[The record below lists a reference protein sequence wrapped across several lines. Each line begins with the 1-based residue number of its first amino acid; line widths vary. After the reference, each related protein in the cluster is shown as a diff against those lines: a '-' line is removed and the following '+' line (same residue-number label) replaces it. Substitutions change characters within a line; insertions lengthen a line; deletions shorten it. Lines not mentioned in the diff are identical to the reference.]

1 MSTTKRKEARIYWE
15 KQTLALCGHHS
26 LNALLQG
33 PHVTTNDLQK
43 IAETLDEEERK
54 LLTSAEDRRKF
65 DERPS
70 ENVDVHT
77 GNYSLQVLDRALEMR
92 FQLTLT
98 HVFQRS
104 ELNEAAKNKAFLLNA
119 HQHWYAMRE
128 IRGQWWNLNSQL
140 AAPMKV
146 HGEIVWYL
154 ESMIQRGTQV
164 FAVVGA
170 LPQAHEIFGQKDG
183 EYGNWIAESE
193 CEEMN
198 EMVARA
204 EREGKTLERVKEEM
218 KEEKKRKMIF
228 SGKANTLRGGDS
240 TTNTNN
246 EVDDDDD
253 DDDDDDAIV
262 IDDAYIGVDRNED
275 PELYAAMKASLE
287 EEARKRVKNS
297 KRSGYGSKE
306 NREGGRGIGQQGTT
320 STWQNLGK
328 ENDNKNNNGTTIELK
343 KEPEE
348 SPDTLSVA
356 VRMPDGER
364 LKPRRFLKTDSIKD
378 VENWIVRE
386 SKNKVTFRSQG
397 GRECLVLV
405 HFPKRT
411 TLDDPG
417 RTLDEC
423 GFENR
428 EMLTFA

>member
-1 MSTTKRKEARIYWE
+1 
-15 KQTLALCGHHS
+15 
-26 LNALLQG
+26 
-33 PHVTTNDLQK
+33 
-43 IAETLDEEERK
+43 
-54 LLTSAEDRRKF
+54 
-65 DERPS
+65 
-70 ENVDVHT
+70 
-77 GNYSLQVLDRALEMR
+77 MR

-164 FAVVGA
+164 FAVVGV

-218 KEEKKRKMIF
+218 KEDKKRKMIF

-253 DDDDDDAIV
+253 DEVAIV
-262 IDDAYIGVDRNED
+262 IDDADIGVDRNED

-287 EEARKRVKNS
+287 EEARKRMKNS
-297 KRSGYGSKE
+297 KRGGYGSKE

-320 STWQNLGK
+320 TTWQNLGK

-364 LKPRRFLKTDSIKD
+364 LKPRRFLKTDSVKD

-386 SKNKVTFRSQG
+386 SNNKVTFRSQG
-397 GRECLVLV
+397 GNECLVLV

>member
-1 MSTTKRKEARIYWE
+1 MTNTSNKKEARIYWE

-33 PHVTTNDLQK
+33 PHVSTADLQK
-43 IAETLDEEERK
+43 IANQLDDEERK
-54 LLTSAEDRRKF
+54 LLGGRLK
-65 DERPS
+65 DENGPS
-70 ENVDVHT
+70 ENVDVNT
-77 GNYSLQVLDRALEMR
+77 GNYSLQVLDRALER
-92 FQLTLT
+92 TFQLKLT
-98 HVFQRS
+98 SVFKRT

-119 HQHWYAMRE
+119 HQHWFAIRE

-140 AAPMKV
+140 AAPSKV
-146 HGEIVWYL
+146 NGEIVWYL

-198 EMVARA
+198 EMMARA
-204 EREGKTLERVKEEM
+204 EREGKTVERVKEEM

-240 TTNTNN
+240 TNN
-246 EVDDDDD
+246 NNDDEK
-253 DDDDDDAIV
+253 DDDAIV
-262 IDDAYIGVDRNED
+262 IDDADIGVDRNED

-287 EEARKRVKNS
+287 EEARKRKKNS
-297 KRSGYGSKE
+297 KSGGFYGGSKE
-306 NREGGRGIGQQGTT
+306 NREASGRGGGQLQQEGTT
-320 STWQNLGK
+320 WQSLGK
-328 ENDNKNNNGTTIELK
+328 ENGNDNNGTMQLEQ
-343 KEPEE
+343 EPDE

-356 VRMPDGER
+356 VRLPDGER
-364 LKPRRFLKTDSIKD
+364 LKPRRFRKSNSVKD
-378 VENWIVRE
+378 VENWIVSE
-386 SKNKVTFRSQG
+386 SNTKVTFKSRG
-397 GRECLVLV
+397 GDQCLVLV

-417 RTLDEC
+417 KTLEQC

>member
-1 MSTTKRKEARIYWE
+1 MTNKKEARIYWE

-33 PHVTTNDLQK
+33 PHVSTADLQK
-43 IAETLDEEERK
+43 IAHQLDDEERK
-54 LLTSAEDRRKF
+54 LLGGRLK
-65 DERPS
+65 DENGPS
-70 ENVDVHT
+70 ENVDVNT
-77 GNYSLQVLDRALEMR
+77 GNYSLQVLDRALER
-92 FQLTLT
+92 TFQLKLT
-98 HVFQRS
+98 SVFKRT

-119 HQHWYAMRE
+119 HQHWFAIRE

-140 AAPMKV
+140 AAPSKV
-146 HGEIVWYL
+146 NGEIVWYL

-198 EMVARA
+198 EIMARA
-204 EREGKTLERVKEEM
+204 EREGKTVERVKEEM

-240 TTNTNN
+240 TNN
-246 EVDDDDD
+246 NNDEK
-253 DDDDDDAIV
+253 DDDDDAIV
-262 IDDAYIGVDRNED
+262 IDDADIGVDRNED

-287 EEARKRVKNS
+287 EEARKRKKNS
-297 KRSGYGSKE
+297 KSVGFYGGSKE
-306 NREGGRGIGQQGTT
+306 NREALGRGGGQRQEGTT
-320 STWQNLGK
+320 WQSLGK
-328 ENDNKNNNGTTIELK
+328 ENGSDNNGTMQLEQ
-343 KEPEE
+343 EPDE

-356 VRMPDGER
+356 VRLPDGER
-364 LKPRRFLKTDSIKD
+364 LKPRRFRKSNSVKD
-378 VENWIVRE
+378 VENWIASE
-386 SKNKVTFRSQG
+386 SNTKVTFKSRG
-397 GRECLVLV
+397 GDQCLVLV

-417 RTLDEC
+417 KTLEQC

>member
-1 MSTTKRKEARIYWE
+1 MTTKKEARIYWE

-33 PHVTTNDLQK
+33 PHVSTQDLQK
-43 IAETLDEEERK
+43 IADVLDEAERK
-54 LLTSAEDRRKF
+54 LGVK
-65 DERPS
+65 DENGPS
-70 ENVDVHT
+70 ENVDVNT
-77 GNYSLQVLDRALEMR
+77 GNYSLQVLEEALKKT
-92 FQLTLT
+92 FQLKLT
-98 HVFQRS
+98 SVFKRT

-119 HQHWYAMRE
+119 HQHWFAIRE

-140 AAPMKV
+140 AAPSKV
-146 HGEIVWYL
+146 NGEIVWYL

-198 EMVARA
+198 EIMARA
-204 EREGKTLERVKEEM
+204 EREGKTVERVKEEM

-240 TTNTNN
+240 TNN
-246 EVDDDDD
+246 NNDDEK
-253 DDDDDDAIV
+253 DDDDAIV
-262 IDDAYIGVDRNED
+262 IDDADIGVDRNED

-287 EEARKRVKNS
+287 EEARKRKKNS
-297 KRSGYGSKE
+297 KSVGFYGGSKE
-306 NREGGRGIGQQGTT
+306 NREASGRGGGQRQQEGTT
-320 STWQNLGK
+320 WQSLGK
-328 ENDNKNNNGTTIELK
+328 ENGNDNNGTMQLEQ
-343 KEPEE
+343 EPDE

-356 VRMPDGER
+356 VRLPDGER
-364 LKPRRFLKTDSIKD
+364 LKPRRFRKSNSVKD
-378 VENWIVRE
+378 VENWIASE
-386 SKNKVTFRSQG
+386 SNTKVTFKSRG
-397 GRECLVLV
+397 GDQCLVLV

-417 RTLDEC
+417 KTLEQC